1 MHRIKKTFLIVLTA
15 ALTNCNQYN
24 RILENVYDNDQAAR
38 EWTVGMASLDGD
50 ELVGYSSEMNRKDS
64 LNQAIVFGILDKDG
78 WPSNL
83 SDKANQAIWIVINH
97 SDLTSREKYIGL
109 VKAKAEEGI
118 LEKSE
123 YAMLNDRILME
134 QGKPQIYGTQIKM
147 SATVVGEDLTM
158 QFYLWPVENPL
169 SLDSLRATVGLTTI
183 DEYLETS
190 SASVGQEIVWD
201 KNNALETVQSGDM

>member
-1 MHRIKKTFLIVLTA
+1 M
-15 ALTNCNQYN
+15 
-24 RILENVYDNDQAAR
+24 YDNDQAAR
-38 EWTVGMASLDGD
+38 EWTVGMASLDED